1 MIFYK
6 VSDRV
11 SDRVSDKILYLLNF
25 KYKIYFIIINYNMNE
40 LLIILCIIVVIY
52 LLYQNK
58 QKNDN
63 DTVKPEKYINI
74 TNPFKEG
81 VNQKEFADQ
90 DKLVNNIPVRGY
102 SNNPSSILYKKYR
115 MARDFQHNKKNRIFE
130 DIDMLNALKM
140 NNKIKIANNKI
151 KIADNKIKLNKFF
164 VSTQFNDSYRDVL
177 TALNMLCPDQKIV
190 FNLQTL
196 PVTTT
201 VYDPKIAPPLIVI
214 KLVGGIV
221 NRLNKVLKDLPDS
234 YEVINDYNNYLPMTS
249 QLKKYVDDRGI
260 NKFYKD
266 IGVDYNLYP
275 DTPKN
280 SPVKLIA
287 ITEMKQ
293 EYTEA
298 ETKYIVSIVLQ
309 KIIKTVTDQMKITIH
324 FVMKND
330 PLAGEGLFGNIDN
343 VNDIKKV
350 AIEFIFTDGYFTN
363 DYNVDYQSYENN
375 NAKIISMTDGDDN
388 FYSFEDLGKN
398 SMISDSQII
407 SQFNKKLREH
417 ELEMINFSKNIP
429 YPVTN

>member
-1 MIFYK
+1 
-6 VSDRV
+6 
-11 SDRVSDKILYLLNF
+11 
-25 KYKIYFIIINYNMNE
+25 MNE
-40 LLIILCIIVVIY
+40 LIIIVIIIVVIY
-52 LLYQNK
+52 LIHLNS
-58 QKNDN
+58 NNNNNNNNIID
-63 DTVKPEKYINI
+63 DDKPLKKSEEYINI

-81 VNQKEFADQ
+81 VDQQKFADQ
-90 DKLVNNIPVRGY
+90 DKLVNDIPVEGY
-102 SNNPSSILYKKYR
+102 TNNPSSSSILYKKNR
-115 MARDFQHNKKNRIFE
+115 LSKDFYNNKNNRIF
-130 DIDMLNALKM
+130 DDVNMLKALK
-140 NNKIKIANNKI
+140 NKNKN
-151 KIADNKIKLNKFF
+151 KNNKIKLNKFF

-201 VYDPKIAPPLIVI
+201 IYDPRIIPPLVVI
-214 KLVGGIV
+214 KLVDGFI
-221 NRLNKVLKDLPDS
+221 NKLNKILKDLPDS

-275 DTPKN
+275 DIPKN

-287 ITEMKQ
+287 LTEMKR

-298 ETKYIVSIVLQ
+298 ETKYIVSLVFQ
-309 KIIKTVTDQMKITIH
+309 KIVKTVTDQMKITIH

-330 PLAGEGLFGNIDN
+330 PLAGEGLFGKIDN
-343 VNDIKKV
+343 VNDSKKV
-350 AIEFIFTDGYFTN
+350 AIEFIFVDGYFTN

-375 NAKIISMTDGDDN
+375 NGKKISMTDGDDN
-388 FYSFEDLGKN
+388 FYSFDELGKN
-398 SMISDSQII
+398 SMMSDSQII

-417 ELEMINFSKNIP
+417 ELEMVNFSKNIP

>member
-1 MIFYK
+1 
-6 VSDRV
+6 
-11 SDRVSDKILYLLNF
+11 
-25 KYKIYFIIINYNMNE
+25 MNE
-40 LLIILCIIVVIY
+40 LIIICAIIAVIY
-52 LLYQNK
+52 LISQDKQNK
-58 QKNDN
+58 QNKQN
-63 DTVKPEKYINI
+63 VKPEKYINM

-81 VNQKEFADQ
+81 VSQKKFANQ
-90 DKLVNNIPVRGY
+90 DKLVNNIPVGGY
-102 SNNPSSILYKKYR
+102 SNNPNSSSSILYKKNR
-115 MARDFQHNKKNRIFE
+115 MSKDFYNNKKNRIFD
-130 DIDMLNALKM
+130 DIDMLKALKM
-140 NNKIKIANNKI
+140 KNKNK
-151 KIADNKIKLNKFF
+151 KSMDNKIKLNKFF

-177 TALNMLCPDQKIV
+177 TSLNMLCPDQKII

-214 KLVGGIV
+214 KLVDGFV
-221 NRLNKVLKDLPDS
+221 NRLNKILKDLPDS
-234 YEVINDYNNYLPMTS
+234 YEVINDYNNYLPMTA

-275 DTPKN
+275 DIPKN
-280 SPVKLIA
+280 SPVKIIA
-287 ITEMKQ
+287 LTEMKQ

-298 ETKYIVSIVLQ
+298 ETKYIVSVVLQ
-309 KIIKTVTDQMKITIH
+309 KIIKTVTDQIKITIH

-343 VNDIKKV
+343 VNDSKKV
-350 AIEFIFTDGYFTN
+350 AIEFIFIDGYFTN

-375 NAKIISMTDGDDN
+375 NGKKLSMTDGDDN
-388 FYSFEDLGKN
+388 FYSFDDLGKN
-398 SMISDSQII
+398 SMMSDGQII

-417 ELEMINFSKNIP
+417 ELEMVNFSKNIP

>member
-1 MIFYK
+1 MNE
-6 VSDRV
+6 
-11 SDRVSDKILYLLNF
+11 IL
-25 KYKIYFIIINYNMNE
+25 III
-40 LLIILCIIVVIY
+40 CVIVVIY
-52 LLYQNK
+52 LFSQNK
-58 QKNDN
+58 NNDKS
-63 DTVKPEKYINI
+63 VKPEKYINI
-74 TNPFKEG
+74 TNPFVEG
-81 VNQKEFADQ
+81 VSQKTFADQ
-90 DKLVNNIPVRGY
+90 DKYVNDIPVEGY
-102 SNNPSSILYKKYR
+102 SNSPASSSILYKKNR
-115 MARDFQHNKKNRIFE
+115 MARDFYNNKKNRIFE
-130 DIDMLNALKM
+130 DIDMLKTLRKKNQECSP
-140 NNKIKIANNKI
+140 
-151 KIADNKIKLNKFF
+151 NKIKLNKFF

-201 VYDPKIAPPLIVI
+201 LYDPKIAPPLIVV
-214 KLVGGIV
+214 KLVGGFV
-221 NRLNKVLKDLPDS
+221 NRLNKILKDLPDS

-260 NKFYKD
+260 NKFYRD

-275 DTPKN
+275 DIPKN

-287 ITEMKQ
+287 LTEMKQ

-298 ETKYIVSIVLQ
+298 ETKYIVSFVLQ
-309 KIIKTVTDQMKITIH
+309 KIVKTVTDQMKITVH

-343 VNDIKKV
+343 VNDTKKV
-350 AIEFIFTDGYFTN
+350 AIEFVFTDGYFTN

-375 NAKIISMTDGDDN
+375 NGKKISMTDGDDN
-388 FYSFEDLGKN
+388 FYSFDDLGKN
-398 SMISDSQII
+398 SMMSDSQII

>member
-1 MIFYK
+1 MNE
-6 VSDRV
+6 
-11 SDRVSDKILYLLNF
+11 IL
-25 KYKIYFIIINYNMNE
+25 III
-40 LLIILCIIVVIY
+40 CVIVVIY
-52 LLYQNK
+52 LLAQNK
-58 QKNDN
+58 QKDN
-63 DTVKPEKYINI
+63 VKDESENEDYINV
-74 TNPFKEG
+74 TNPFIEG
-81 VNQKEFADQ
+81 VSQKEFANQ
-90 DKLVNNIPVRGY
+90 DKLINDIPVGGY
-102 SNNPSSILYKKYR
+102 SNNPSSSILYKKNR
-115 MARDFQHNKKNRIFE
+115 MARDFYNNKKNRIFD
-130 DIDMLNALKM
+130 DIEMLKLLKM
-140 NNKIKIANNKI
+140 KNQKNNQSKSNNKRCVA
-151 KIADNKIKLNKFF
+151 NKIKLNKFF

-177 TALNMLCPDQKIV
+177 TALNMVCPDQKIV

-201 VYDPKIAPPLIVI
+201 LYDPNIAPPLIVV
-214 KLVGGIV
+214 KLVGGFV
-221 NRLNKVLKDLPDS
+221 NKLNKILKDLPES
-234 YEVINDYNNYLPMTS
+234 YEVINDYNNYLPMTT

-260 NKFYKD
+260 NKFYRD

-275 DTPKN
+275 DVPKN

-309 KIIKTVTDQMKITIH
+309 KIVKTVTDQIKITVH

-330 PLAGEGLFGNIDN
+330 PLVGEGLFGNIDN

-350 AIEFIFTDGYFTN
+350 AVEFVFTDGYYTN

-375 NAKIISMTDGDDN
+375 YGKKISMTDGDDN

-398 SMISDSQII
+398 SMMSDSQII

-417 ELEMINFSKNIP
+417 ELEMVNFSRNIP

>member
-1 MIFYK
+1 MNE
-6 VSDRV
+6 
-11 SDRVSDKILYLLNF
+11 IL
-25 KYKIYFIIINYNMNE
+25 III
-40 LLIILCIIVVIY
+40 CVIVVIY
-52 LLYQNK
+52 LLAQNK
-58 QKNDN
+58 QKDN
-63 DTVKPEKYINI
+63 VKDESENEDYINV
-74 TNPFKEG
+74 TNPFIEG
-81 VNQKEFADQ
+81 VSQKEFANQ
-90 DKLVNNIPVRGY
+90 DKLINDIPVGGY
-102 SNNPSSILYKKYR
+102 SNNPSSSILYKKNR
-115 MARDFQHNKKNRIFE
+115 MARDFYNNKKNRIFD
-130 DIDMLNALKM
+130 DIEMLKLLKM
-140 NNKIKIANNKI
+140 KNQKNNQSKSNNKRCVA
-151 KIADNKIKLNKFF
+151 NKIKLNKFF

-177 TALNMLCPDQKIV
+177 TALNMVCPDQKIV

-201 VYDPKIAPPLIVI
+201 LYDPNIAPPLIVV
-214 KLVGGIV
+214 KLVGGFV
-221 NRLNKVLKDLPDS
+221 NKLNKILKDLPES
-234 YEVINDYNNYLPMTS
+234 YEVINDYNNYLPMTT

-260 NKFYKD
+260 NKFYRD

-275 DTPKN
+275 DVPKN

-293 EYTEA
+293 EYTEV

-309 KIIKTVTDQMKITIH
+309 KIVKTVTDQIKITVH

-330 PLAGEGLFGNIDN
+330 PLVGEGLFGNIDN

-350 AIEFIFTDGYFTN
+350 AVEFVFTDGYYTN

-375 NAKIISMTDGDDN
+375 YGKKISMTDGDDN

-398 SMISDSQII
+398 SMMSDSQII

-417 ELEMINFSKNIP
+417 ELEMVNFSRNIP

>member
-1 MIFYK
+1 
-6 VSDRV
+6 
-11 SDRVSDKILYLLNF
+11 
-25 KYKIYFIIINYNMNE
+25 MNE
-40 LLIILCIIVVIY
+40 LIIICAIIVVIY
-52 LLYQNK
+52 LISQDKKNN
-58 QKNDN
+58 NDN
-63 DTVKPEKYINI
+63 DKVKPEKYINI

-81 VNQKEFADQ
+81 VNQKKFANQ
-90 DKLVNNIPVRGY
+90 DKLVNDIPVGGYSNNKPVGGY
-102 SNNPSSILYKKYR
+102 SNNPNLSSSILYKKNR
-115 MARDFQHNKKNRIFE
+115 MARDFYNNKNNRIFE
-130 DIDMLNALKM
+130 DIDMLKALKM
-140 NNKIKIANNKI
+140 NNKNK
-151 KIADNKIKLNKFF
+151 KSMNNKIKLNKFF

-177 TALNMLCPDQKIV
+177 TSLNMLCPDQKII

-214 KLVGGIV
+214 KLVDGFV
-221 NRLNKVLKDLPDS
+221 NRLNKILKDLPDS
-234 YEVINDYNNYLPMTS
+234 YEVINDYNNYLPMTA

-275 DTPKN
+275 DIPKN
-280 SPVKLIA
+280 SPVKIIA
-287 ITEMKQ
+287 LTEMKQ

-309 KIIKTVTDQMKITIH
+309 KIIKTVTDQIKITIH

-343 VNDIKKV
+343 VNDSKKV
-350 AIEFIFTDGYFTN
+350 AIEFIFIDGYFTN
-363 DYNVDYQSYENN
+363 DYNVDYQSYENS
-375 NAKIISMTDGDDN
+375 NAKKISMTDGDDN
-388 FYSFEDLGKN
+388 FYSFDDLGKN

>member
-1 MIFYK
+1 
-6 VSDRV
+6 
-11 SDRVSDKILYLLNF
+11 
-25 KYKIYFIIINYNMNE
+25 MNE
-40 LLIILCIIVVIY
+40 LIIICAIIAVIY
-52 LLYQNK
+52 LISQDKQDKQNK
-58 QKNDN
+58 KN
-63 DTVKPEKYINI
+63 VKPEKYINI

-81 VNQKEFADQ
+81 VSQKKFANQ
-90 DKLVNNIPVRGY
+90 DKLVNNIPVEGY
-102 SNNPSSILYKKYR
+102 SNNPNSSSSILYKKNR
-115 MARDFQHNKKNRIFE
+115 MSKDFYNNKNNRIFD
-130 DIDMLNALKM
+130 DIDMLKALKM
-140 NNKIKIANNKI
+140 KNKNK
-151 KIADNKIKLNKFF
+151 KSMDNKIKLNKFF

-177 TALNMLCPDQKIV
+177 TSLNMLCPDQKII

-214 KLVGGIV
+214 KLVDGFV
-221 NRLNKVLKDLPDS
+221 NRLNKILKDLPDS
-234 YEVINDYNNYLPMTS
+234 YEVINDYNNYLPMTA

-275 DTPKN
+275 DIPKN
-280 SPVKLIA
+280 SPVKIIA
-287 ITEMKQ
+287 LTEMKQ

-298 ETKYIVSIVLQ
+298 ETKYIVSVVLQ
-309 KIIKTVTDQMKITIH
+309 KIIKTVTDQIKITIH

-343 VNDIKKV
+343 VNDSKKV
-350 AIEFIFTDGYFTN
+350 AIEFIFIDGYFTN

-375 NAKIISMTDGDDN
+375 NGKKLSMTDGDDN
-388 FYSFEDLGKN
+388 FYSFDDLGKN
-398 SMISDSQII
+398 SMMSDGQII

-417 ELEMINFSKNIP
+417 ELEMVNFSKNIP

>member
-1 MIFYK
+1 M
-6 VSDRV
+6 VE
-11 SDRVSDKILYLLNF
+11 L
-25 KYKIYFIIINYNMNE
+25 IIICA
-40 LLIILCIIVVIY
+40 IIAVIY
-52 LLYQNK
+52 LISLDKQNK
-58 QKNDN
+58 KNYN
-63 DTVKPEKYINI
+63 DKPERYINI

-81 VNQKEFADQ
+81 VSQKKFANQ
-90 DKLVNNIPVRGY
+90 DKLVNDIPVGGY
-102 SNNPSSILYKKYR
+102 SNNPNSSSSILYKKNR
-115 MARDFQHNKKNRIFE
+115 LSKDFYNNKKNRIFE
-130 DIDMLNALKM
+130 DIDMLKALKL
-140 NNKIKIANNKI
+140 NNKNK
-151 KIADNKIKLNKFF
+151 KSMNNKIKLNKFF

-201 VYDPKIAPPLIVI
+201 VYDPKIAPPLLVI
-214 KLVGGIV
+214 KLVDGFV
-221 NRLNKVLKDLPDS
+221 NRLNKILKDLPDS
-234 YEVINDYNNYLPMTS
+234 YEVINDYNNYLPMTA

-275 DTPKN
+275 DIPKN
-280 SPVKLIA
+280 SPVKIIVL
-287 ITEMKQ
+287 TEMKQ

-309 KIIKTVTDQMKITIH
+309 KIVKTVTDQIKITIH

-343 VNDIKKV
+343 VNESKKV
-350 AIEFIFTDGYFTN
+350 AIEFIFIDGYFTN

-375 NAKIISMTDGDDN
+375 NGKKISMTDGDDN
-388 FYSFEDLGKN
+388 FYSFDDLGKN
-398 SMISDSQII
+398 SMMSDGQII

-417 ELEMINFSKNIP
+417 ELEMVNFSKNIP

>member
-1 MIFYK
+1 
-6 VSDRV
+6 
-11 SDRVSDKILYLLNF
+11 
-25 KYKIYFIIINYNMNE
+25 MNE
-40 LLIILCIIVVIY
+40 LIIICAIIAVVYFIS
-52 LLYQNK
+52 QDK
-58 QKNDN
+58 QGDKRDS
-63 DTVKPEKYINI
+63 EKYINI

-81 VNQKEFADQ
+81 VSQKKFADQ
-90 DKLVNNIPVRGY
+90 DKLVNDIPVKGY
-102 SNNPSSILYKKYR
+102 TNNPSSPSSPSPSSLLYKKNR
-115 MARDFQHNKKNRIFE
+115 MAKDFYNNKKNRISD
-130 DIDMLNALKM
+130 DIDMIKALKM
-140 NNKIKIANNKI
+140 KNKNKKDIA
-151 KIADNKIKLNKFF
+151 NKIKLNKFF

-177 TALNMLCPDQKIV
+177 TALNMLCPDQKII

-201 VYDPKIAPPLIVI
+201 LFDPKIAPPLLVI
-214 KLVGGIV
+214 KLVDGFV
-221 NRLNKVLKDLPDS
+221 NKLNKILKDLPES
-234 YEVINDYNNYLPMTS
+234 YEVINDYNNYLPMTA

-275 DTPKN
+275 DIPKN
-280 SPVKLIA
+280 SPVKIIA
-287 ITEMKQ
+287 ITEMKK

-298 ETKYIVSIVLQ
+298 ETKYIVSVVLQ
-309 KIIKTVTDQMKITIH
+309 KLVKTVTDQIKITIH

-350 AIEFIFTDGYFTN
+350 AIEFIFIDGYFTN
-363 DYNVDYQSYENN
+363 DYNVDYQSYENS
-375 NAKIISMTDGDDN
+375 NAKKISMTDGDDN

-398 SMISDSQII
+398 SMMSDSQII

-417 ELEMINFSKNIP
+417 ELEMVNFSKNIP

>member
-1 MIFYK
+1 M
-6 VSDRV
+6 VE
-11 SDRVSDKILYLLNF
+11 L
-25 KYKIYFIIINYNMNE
+25 IIICA
-40 LLIILCIIVVIY
+40 IIAVIY
-52 LLYQNK
+52 LISLDKQNK
-58 QKNDN
+58 KNDN
-63 DTVKPEKYINI
+63 DKPERYINI

-81 VNQKEFADQ
+81 VSQKKFANQ
-90 DKLVNNIPVRGY
+90 DKLVNDIPVGGY
-102 SNNPSSILYKKYR
+102 SNNPNSSSSILYKKNR
-115 MARDFQHNKKNRIFE
+115 LSKDFYNNKKNRIFE
-130 DIDMLNALKM
+130 DIDMLKALKL
-140 NNKIKIANNKI
+140 NNKNK
-151 KIADNKIKLNKFF
+151 KCMNNKIKLNKFF

-201 VYDPKIAPPLIVI
+201 VYDPKIAPPLLVI
-214 KLVGGIV
+214 KLVDGFV
-221 NRLNKVLKDLPDS
+221 NRLNKILKDLPDS
-234 YEVINDYNNYLPMTS
+234 YEVINDYNNYLPMTA

-275 DTPKN
+275 DIPKN
-280 SPVKLIA
+280 SPVKIIVL
-287 ITEMKQ
+287 TEMKQ

-309 KIIKTVTDQMKITIH
+309 KIVKTVTDQIKITIH

-343 VNDIKKV
+343 VNESKKV
-350 AIEFIFTDGYFTN
+350 AIEFIFIDGYFTN

-375 NAKIISMTDGDDN
+375 NGKKISMTDGDDN
-388 FYSFEDLGKN
+388 FYSFDDLGKN
-398 SMISDSQII
+398 SMMSDGQII

-417 ELEMINFSKNIP
+417 ELEMVNFSKNIP

>member
-1 MIFYK
+1 MKEILIIIC
-6 VSDRV
+6 VIAV
-11 SDRVSDKILYLLNF
+11 LYLF
-25 KYKIYFIIINYNMNE
+25 S
-40 LLIILCIIVVIY
+40 
-52 LLYQNK
+52 QNK
-58 QKNDN
+58 QKNIKEESN
-63 DTVKPEKYINI
+63 KENYINV
-74 TNPFKEG
+74 TNPFIEG
-81 VNQKEFADQ
+81 VSQKKFAAQ
-90 DKLVNNIPVRGY
+90 NKFVNDIPVNGY
-102 SNNPSSILYKKYR
+102 GYNPTSSSVLYKKNR
-115 MARDFQHNKKNRIFE
+115 MARDFYNNKKNRIFD

-140 NNKIKIANNKI
+140 NSKKK
-151 KIADNKIKLNKFF
+151 KDCTDKKIKLNKFF

-201 VYDPKIAPPLIVI
+201 VYDPRKAPPLIII
-214 KLVGGIV
+214 KLVGGFV
-221 NRLNKVLKDLPDS
+221 NKLNNIIKNLPDS

-275 DTPKN
+275 DIPKN
-280 SPVKLIA
+280 SPVRLI
-287 ITEMKQ
+287 IFTEMKQ

-298 ETKYIVSIVLQ
+298 ETKYIVSFVLQ
-309 KIIKTVTDQMKITIH
+309 KIVKTVNDQMKITVH

-330 PLAGEGLFGNIDN
+330 PLAGEGLFGNVDN
-343 VNDIKKV
+343 VNDTKKV
-350 AIEFIFTDGYFTN
+350 AIEFVFTDGYFTN

-375 NAKIISMTDGDDN
+375 NAKKISMTDGDDN

-398 SMISDSQII
+398 SMMADSQII
-407 SQFNKKLREH
+407 SQFNNKLREH

>member
-1 MIFYK
+1 MNE
-6 VSDRV
+6 V
-11 SDRVSDKILYLLNF
+11 L
-25 KYKIYFIIINYNMNE
+25 III
-40 LLIILCIIVVIY
+40 CIIVIIY
-52 LLYQNK
+52 LFSQNK
-58 QKNDN
+58 QKDN
-63 DTVKPEKYINI
+63 IKDNIKDKAKLENYINI
-74 TNPFKEG
+74 TNPFIEG
-81 VNQKEFADQ
+81 ISQKKFAAQ
-90 DKLVNNIPVRGY
+90 NKLVNDIPVNGY
-102 SNNPSSILYKKYR
+102 SNNPSSSSILYKKNR
-115 MARDFQHNKKNRIFE
+115 MAKDFYNNKKNRIFE
-130 DIDMLNALKM
+130 DIDMLNALKINSKKKTCNNNNNN
-140 NNKIKIANNKI
+140 NNKNYKNNI
-151 KIADNKIKLNKFF
+151 NNKIKLNKFF

-177 TALNMLCPDQKIV
+177 TALNILCPDQKIV

-201 VYDPKIAPPLIVI
+201 AYDPKIAPPLIVI
-214 KLVGGIV
+214 KLVGGFV
-221 NRLNKVLKDLPDS
+221 NRLNNILKDLPES

-275 DTPKN
+275 DIPKN

-298 ETKYIVSIVLQ
+298 ETKYIVSIVYQ
-309 KIIKTVTDQMKITIH
+309 KIVKTVTDQMKITIH

-343 VNDIKKV
+343 VNDTKKV
-350 AIEFIFTDGYFTN
+350 AIEFVFTDGYFTN

-375 NAKIISMTDGDDN
+375 NGKKISMTDGDDN

-398 SMISDSQII
+398 SMMSDGQII

-417 ELEMINFSKNIP
+417 ELEMVNFSKNIP